1 MGKNNIPDMPSEIV
15 LEIVQLLNQ
24 NGIDVIIDGGW
35 AVDALLGKQTR
46 PHNDLDL
53 AVFHNDVPLIRSLF
67 EKRGYKEVPRDDSW
81 ECNFVYGNDL
91 GHLVDIHSCTFDEGG
106 KHIYGVE
113 YPWQSLQGSG
123 EINGV
128 NVRCIPPDWLVD
140 FHSGYP
146 LDQNDFHDIK
156 LLCSR
161 FDLVIPEDFA
171 SFLENE

>member
-1 MGKNNIPDMPSEIV
+1 MPSEIV

-24 NGIDVIIDGGW
+24 NGIDVIINGGW
-35 AVDALLGKQTR
+35 AGDALLRKQTR
-46 PHNDLDL
+46 PHDDLDL
-53 AVFHNDVPLIRSLF
+53 AVFHNNVPLIRSLF

-91 GHLVDIHSCTFDEGG
+91 GHLVDIHSCTFDKEG

-128 NVRCIPPDWLVD
+128 NVRCITPDWLVD
-140 FHSGYP
+140 FHSGYS
-146 LDQNDFHDIK
+146 LDQNDFHDVK

-161 FDLVIPEDFA
+161 FNLVIPEDFA

>member
-35 AVDALLGKQTR
+35 AGDALLRKQTR
-46 PHNDLDL
+46 PHDDLDL
-53 AVFHNDVPLIRSLF
+53 AVFHNNVPLIRSLF
-67 EKRGYKEVPRDDSW
+67 ENRGYKEVPRDDSW

-91 GHLVDIHSCTFDEGG
+91 GHLVDIHSCTFDKEG

-140 FHSGYP
+140 FHSGYS
-146 LDQNDFHDIK
+146 LDQNDFHDVK

-161 FDLVIPEDFA
+161 FNLVIPEDFA